1 MDPFHPANL
10 VRETFEPVVRLRCP
24 SILPCPRH
32 QAIARVMPDDHQA
45 TAHLG
50 LNCLLSTLLSLL
62 SPFLLHRIPDTTDAR
77 FPGQGR
83 HKGRSQD
90 ADAGDAMGSFQL
102 ESLNPNRSTLA
113 TTSRQSTRSPST
125 FRSSTPRL
133 ASLARSTRLD

>member
-1 MDPFHPANL
+1 MH
-10 VRETFEPVVRLRCP
+10 
-24 SILPCPRH
+24 
-32 QAIARVMPDDHQA
+32 DDHQA

-50 LNCLLSTLLSLL
+50 LNCLLSTFSSLL
-62 SPFLLHRIPDTTDAR
+62 PRIPDTTDAR

-102 ESLNPNRSTLA
+102 EPLNPNRSTLPN
-113 TTSRQSTRSPST
+113 TSRQRTRSPRTS
-125 FRSSTPRL
+125 RR